1 MNPRIRLVA
10 VAACTALCAVALASA
25 SAAVGESQVTV
36 THDQSGVTNDT
47 PETVQGTDGHG
58 DRKHYISAK
67 PAAER
72 PKARTELE
80 PVPEPRAPEPRAPEP
95 VEQPEP
101 EPELKPEPK
110 PEPEPET
117 VTLAPVRSE
126 GRRVGKGGRTRRGEA

>member
-1 MNPRIRLVA
+1 RHTRFSRDWSSNVCSSDL
-10 VAACTALCAVALASA
+10 
-25 SAAVGESQVTV
+25 
-36 THDQSGVTNDT
+36 
-47 PETVQGTDGHG
+47 

-72 PKARTELE
+72 PKARTELK
-80 PVPEPRAPEPRAPEP
+80 PAPEPRTPEPRAPEP